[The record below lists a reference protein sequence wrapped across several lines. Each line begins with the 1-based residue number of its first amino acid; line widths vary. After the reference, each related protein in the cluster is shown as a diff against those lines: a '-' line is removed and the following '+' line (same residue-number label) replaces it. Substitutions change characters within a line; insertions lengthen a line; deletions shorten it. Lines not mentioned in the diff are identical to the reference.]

1 MSSSSNLSS
10 SSIEAAKESVPIATE
25 PDLPTEGGVRGWI
38 CVVGA
43 FICLFCTFGFLN
55 AIGVFQ
61 THYEQNSLRDYSSS
75 DISWIFAVQLCMMW
89 ALGPLY
95 GRLLDTFG
103 PAPVLYP
110 CSLLCVFALC
120 MTSLAEEY
128 YQIFLA
134 QGLGFGIGAGGVFTA
149 AMVCVGQWFVKRRG
163 LALGIAACGSSTGGV
178 IFPIFL
184 NKMVGDVGF
193 NGAIRYTALFIGI
206 LLAGSCFMVRSRLPR
221 KAWNKDAPWLDLSL
235 FKEKQFALYCL
246 GAFFVMWGLWGP
258 FDYLPSMAQEE
269 ANFSPDLALY
279 LISIINATSIPGRII
294 PPHIAD
300 HIGHFNVLTT
310 CAFATAISMLCLWLP
325 FHYHSSH
332 AGLII
337 FALVYGFVTGAV
349 VSLLM
354 PCVAKSGKL
363 EALGVRFGT
372 FQMVVALGCL
382 TGLPT
387 MGAILKQEGGKNFAG
402 LEIFAAVS
410 ALIGASFLAMSTY
423 QMSRSRG
430 TWRV

>member
-1 MSSSSNLSS
+1 MSS
-10 SSIEAAKESVPIATE
+10 KVESPTATKS
-25 PDLPTEGGVRGWI
+25 DLPPEGGARGWI

-43 FICLFCTFGFLN
+43 FVCLFCTFGFLN

-61 THYEQNSLRDYSSS
+61 TYYEQHSLSHYSSS
-75 DISWIFAVQLCMMW
+75 EISWIFAVQLCLMW

-103 PAPVLYP
+103 PGPVLYP
-110 CSLLCVFALC
+110 CSVLCVFALC
-120 MTSLAEEY
+120 MTSLADEY

-134 QGLGFGIGAGGVFTA
+134 QGLGFGIGAGGVFTS

-184 NKMVGDVGF
+184 NRVVQAKGF
-193 NGAIRYTALFIGI
+193 YGAVRYTALFIGV

-221 KAWNKDAPWLDLSL
+221 KAWDFNAPWFDLSL
-235 FKEKQFALYCL
+235 FKEKQFALYSL

-269 ANFSPDLALY
+269 AGFSSDLALY
-279 LISIINATSIPGRII
+279 LISLINATSIPGRVI

-300 HIGHFNVLTT
+300 HIGHFNVITT
-310 CAFATAISMLCLWLP
+310 CALTTGVSMLCLWLP
-325 FHYHSSH
+325 FHYHPSH
-332 AGLII
+332 AGLIV

-363 EALGVRFGT
+363 ETLGVRFGT

-382 TGLPT
+382 TGLPI
-387 MGAILKQEGGKNFAG
+387 MGAILKTQNASDFAG
-402 LEIFAAVS
+402 LEIFASVS
-410 ALIGASFLAMSTY
+410 ALLGASLLAMSTY
-423 QMSRSRG
+423 FMSLSRG